1 MIEFLA
7 FGDLRALGKKWDV
20 KELNKYLDSTPLNSV
35 QRYIATLMHRFSLD
49 NKCPVMFFKAPQ
61 TGCKTIDGI
70 EILRDM
76 ETSEVYEV
84 HNWMLAFSL
93 SHFGEEYGVQL
104 IENGIYLLYKRE
116 FLEGE
121 WQKYESFITGKDG
134 ISIPAE

>member
-49 NKCPVMFFKAPQ
+49 RNCPAMFFKAPQ
-61 TGCKTIDGI
+61 IGRGAIDGI

-76 ETSEVYEV
+76 ETTEIYEV
-84 HNWMLAFSL
+84 HNWMLGFSL

-104 IENGIYLLYKRE
+104 IENGIYLLYKRG

-121 WQKYESFITGKDG
+121 WQKYERFITGKDG
-134 ISIPAE
+134 ISISAE